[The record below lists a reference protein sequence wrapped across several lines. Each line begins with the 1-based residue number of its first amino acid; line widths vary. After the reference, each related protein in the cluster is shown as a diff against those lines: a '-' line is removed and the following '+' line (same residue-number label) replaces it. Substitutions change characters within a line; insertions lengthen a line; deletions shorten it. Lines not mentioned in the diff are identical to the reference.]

1 MILCEDM
8 QNPERRLSIVRKL
21 FGPLSVI
28 LLLLSAAAANGQAQ
42 SSSGQ
47 PVAGARLVVNSG
59 AALTP
64 TTAPTSPAAQAII
77 NSLSNLPEVD
87 GLIYINPQRILNEV
101 LPKFLPPKDLEGMR
115 KGFEAA
121 KQQAGIDPTKIDY
134 VVMAIHFKK
143 PTGDLNFQAPEILV
157 VSSGDFSA
165 EALIGLAR
173 VASGGKLRDEK
184 YGSKTIGLM
193 TIDPIAK
200 ESEKTPLLKSFSEF
214 GVVALNANT
223 IATGSPG
230 YLREAIDASE
240 GRGHISKE
248 ALNLLVRDPNALIS
262 YAGSPIGAFAK
273 SFGMLG
279 TETTPR
285 APRCDSKLGDFYAA
299 LTMDATNFMIRG
311 VSNADNPDT
320 AKIVANLYT
329 MLLRYATSSIKDPA
343 AEAVLNRLSIAA
355 EGDEVLFS
363 ADFPQQMVL
372 DLIKQQMKPKMT
384 EETKEAQPITK
395 PVVNKRRTR
404 RRHSHQ

>member
-1 MILCEDM
+1 M
-8 QNPERRLSIVRKL
+8 RKL
-21 FGPLSVI
+21 FGPLVVV
-28 LLLLSAAAANGQAQ
+28 LLVLTAAANGRAQ
-42 SSSGQ
+42 SSAGQ
-47 PVAGARLVVNSG
+47 PVAGAQLATNSG
-59 AALTP
+59 AALSAGTR
-64 TTAPTSPAAQAII
+64 TTSPAAQAVI

-101 LPKFLPPKDLEGMR
+101 LPKFLPPKDLEEMR

-121 KQQAGIDPTKIDY
+121 KQQAGVDPTKIDY
-134 VVMAIHFKK
+134 IVMAIHFKK
-143 PTGDLNFQAPEILV
+143 PTADLNFQAPEILV

-165 EALIGLAR
+165 ESLIGLAR
-173 VASGGKLRDEK
+173 MASGGKLRDEK

-200 ESEKTPLLKSFSEF
+200 ESERTPLLKSFSEF

-240 GRGHISKE
+240 GRGHISRE

-343 AEAVLNRLSIAA
+343 AQSVLDRLSIAA
-355 EGDEVLFS
+355 EGDEVLFN

-384 EETKEAQPITK
+384 ETKEAQPITK